1 MNPRKKRVKETTWIL
16 FHFLKFILSNA
27 NDLEGNTVSLFF
39 SFDSIILFKQP
50 QQQSPVTAGRHQ
62 TEVIDINNQSR
73 GILSSYFAVPPR
85 NRFRECR
92 VSLNFCFPCT
102 SFSSFGPLYPDVSC
116 SCASL
121 LSEGDTASGNLH
133 AGRTA
138 TREVRKLDYHVL
150 LIIFRGS
157 DGAWWFA
164 LVPIPPPRHTWNDSG
179 PTPDRWRPG
188 FIHQAL
194 THCGTD
200 NSILQKVSCF

>member
-1 MNPRKKRVKETTWIL
+1 MLMIWKETP
-16 FHFLKFILSNA
+16 FHYSFPLTVLYYLSNHSSRVPWLL
-27 NDLEGNTVSLFF
+27 DVTKRKSLTLITKAEE
-39 SFDSIILFKQP
+39 SC
-50 QQQSPVTAGRHQ
+50 PVISRCLPETASESAGW
-62 TEVIDINNQSR
+62 
-73 GILSSYFAVPPR
+73 
-85 NRFRECR
+85 
-92 VSLNFCFPCT
+92 SLNFCFPCT